1 MVKTARRLLARTHP
15 CESPSFTCSVDLESP
30 DAPLYFQTGGFGAN
44 AGNFPLR
51 EATSFQDELS
61 RSGAGWLLKLA
72 ATEEERGAVF
82 TPFEILERALQV
94 RVQAIKDK
102 FGERR
107 EFTLESDFSS
117 PLAAKWIELSEARVF
132 DQQPVK
138 VELEPSG
145 RVIGFEEDSQ
155 VRKRRDA
162 IAEALGRELPF
173 GEIVTPVVVTL
184 SGVRK
189 PSIGWAMPGHVPEV
203 QPCPS
208 FRSPDIWIDIAPA
221 RMLQRHVRERHQS
234 IFMAGARECWICQPS
249 GKISFF
255 GLTGVLPMSEICPVF
270 PLFA

>member
-1 MVKTARRLLARTHP
+1 MKTVRRLLARTHP
-15 CESPSFTCSVDLESP
+15 CESHSFSCSVDLESP

-44 AGNFPLR
+44 AGNFTLR
-51 EATSFQDELS
+51 EAKNFQDELS

-72 ATEEERGAVF
+72 VSEEERGAIF
-82 TPFEILERALQV
+82 TPFEIFERALQV
-94 RVQAIKDK
+94 RFQAMKDN

-107 EFTLESDFSS
+107 EFTLERDFSS
-117 PLAAKWIELSEARVF
+117 PLAAKWIELSEAHVF

-155 VRKRRDA
+155 VQKRRGV
-162 IAEALGRELPF
+162 ISEALGRELPF
-173 GEIVTPVVVTL
+173 GEIVAPVVVTL

-189 PSIGWAMPGHVPEV
+189 PSIGWAMPGHVSEQ

-208 FRSPDIWIDIAPA
+208 FRSPDIWIDIVPA
-221 RMLQRHVRERHQS
+221 RMLQRHVRERHLS

-249 GKISFF
+249 GRISFF
-255 GLTGVLPMSEICPVF
+255 GPSGVLPMSEICPVF
-270 PLFA
+270 PLHV